1 MPIRQM
7 HSRPLLALRGVAVG
21 VAVLGLLSGGICP
34 CACCQADEAACE
46 AAVGDS
52 ASSCCS
58 PAVAGAESVDRA
70 PDCCGSCSSESPAVA
85 PGLHPESP
93 AEHPCH
99 CQLTARDHAA
109 AVSPETTAAAEGALG
124 VLPRSWEAIT
134 SQPLTKARLPLV
146 TGGFPERPVR
156 ILYGVWRN

>member
-1 MPIRQM
+1 MPIRQL
-7 HSRPLLALRGVAVG
+7 HSRPLRALRGVAVG
-21 VAVLGLLSGGICP
+21 VAVIGLLAGGTWP

-46 AAVGDS
+46 AATGDG

-58 PAVAGAESVDRA
+58 PAVAGSESVDRS
-70 PDCCGSCSSESPAVA
+70 PGCCGSCSSESPAVA
-85 PGLHPESP
+85 PGVHPESP
-93 AEHPCH
+93 TEQPCH

-124 VLPRSWEAIT
+124 VLPRLWEAIT
-134 SQPLTKARLPLV
+134 SQPSTKARMPLV

>member
-7 HSRPLLALRGVAVG
+7 HSRPLLSLRGMAVG
-21 VAVLGLLSGGICP
+21 VAVVGLLAGGIWP
-34 CACCQADEAACE
+34 CACCQAGEAACE
-46 AAVGDS
+46 AAAGEG

-58 PAVAGAESVDRA
+58 PPVAGSESVDRSA
-70 PDCCGSCSSESPAVA
+70 GCCGSCTSESPAVT

-93 AEHPCH
+93 AEQPCH

-134 SQPLTKARLPLV
+134 SQVSTKARMLLV
-146 TGGFPERPVR
+146 TVGFPERPVR